1 MNQAAFIC
9 MFLLPAFAQ
18 DTGSG
23 PPAVA
28 TPVSG
33 EWRTGIDEVLAQ
45 PPAAVGTQDIQRLEE
60 DLRLARPYFAAIT
73 PGDYEANREFIRRI
87 YAYLAQVDTLTRN
100 SRMRFAL
107 RRANQ
112 ALVSI
117 RLPGDAPQP
126 AAPVDGRPDRPAPP
140 DRPASGEPPF
150 DLRAPVVENVA
161 DADAP
166 KVRELRMRYESAAA
180 QAVGAW
186 QATDS
191 IRANL
196 ADRGMAL
203 NPQTTASVVRIRLFL
218 ETAAD
223 ALREHQWDDARDN
236 IERAEYE
243 TQKVLKTMGR

>member
-9 MFLLPAFAQ
+9 MFLWPAFAQ
-18 DTGSG
+18 DTRSG
-23 PPAVA
+23 PLPVASPAA
-28 TPVSG
+28 L

-60 DLRLARPYFAAIT
+60 DLRLARPYFAAVT
-73 PGDYEANREFIRRI
+73 PGDYAANREFVRRI

-100 SRMRFAL
+100 PRMRFAL

-117 RLPGDAPQP
+117 RLPGDVPQP
-126 AAPVDGRPDRPAPP
+126 AAPVVNGPP
-140 DRPASGEPPF
+140 DRQPPF

-223 ALREHQWDDARDN
+223 ALREHQWDDAGDN